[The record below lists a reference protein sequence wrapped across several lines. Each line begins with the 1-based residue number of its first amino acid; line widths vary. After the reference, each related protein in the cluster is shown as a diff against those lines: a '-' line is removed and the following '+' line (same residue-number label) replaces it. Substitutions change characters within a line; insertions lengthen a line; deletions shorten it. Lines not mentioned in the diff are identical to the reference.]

1 MIIVLTGLHGS
12 GKSYFANNI
21 CKKYG
26 FEIIYKND
34 LIKEMCKKMN
44 INSWHNWYIESF
56 NKDFITTT
64 IKILQNLP
72 KDKDIILDSIHSYD
86 EWMVAKKYLKD
97 VYLALIIAPE
107 NISYTIQQIEE
118 MIYFEEQYYDSFVE
132 IVDEELWDAYDENEK
147 LLGFDLK
154 RSQAK
159 SLPDGVYHVIVNV
172 YTMTKDGKLLTTER
186 SRNKTY
192 PLKWEVTG
200 GSILKGETAAEGA
213 VRELYEETG
222 IKISTEDLIVLY
234 SYVDKPKHAIYH
246 SYLNLIEKEVHVTL
260 QEGETMDYMY
270 VPYKE
275 FDELVNS
282 DRFVPSEQRR
292 YKNQAVFTMLSR
304 FIPDSAAST

>member
-1 MIIVLTGLHGS
+1 
-12 GKSYFANNI
+12 
-21 CKKYG
+21 
-26 FEIIYKND
+26 
-34 LIKEMCKKMN
+34 
-44 INSWHNWYIESF
+44 
-56 NKDFITTT
+56 
-64 IKILQNLP
+64 
-72 KDKDIILDSIHSYD
+72 
-86 EWMVAKKYLKD
+86 
-97 VYLALIIAPE
+97 
-107 NISYTIQQIEE
+107 

-132 IVDEELWDAYDENEK
+132 IDDEELWDAYDENEK